1 MSFGFR
7 PQSAIAFNAASA
19 CNWICDMSGM
29 TPSFVVSAAPT
40 TATVLCG
47 ISSAF
52 RRTEEGQGDRVVLLR
67 EHHLKR
73 HVELQCF
80 GRLRTPD
87 DVGHHARPFGEL
99 RHGDGVGRLE
109 TGHLAMVDDVAVQ
122 DRLAGRGEYADLA
135 RAAFRAEWPRRKI
148 HMTAIVTA
156 LQAQFTGLR
165 AVPEVLCLRRGL
177 WQGAAWLW
185 HERFLGSER

>member
-1 MSFGFR
+1 MSFGFS

-67 EHHLKR
+67 EHHFKR

-80 GRLRTPD
+80 RRLRTLD

-99 RHGDGVGRLE
+99 HHGDGVGRLE
-109 TGHLAMVDDVAVQ
+109 TGHLAVMDHVAVE
-122 DRLAGRGEYADLA
+122 DRLAGRGEHADLA
-135 RAAFRAEWPRRKI
+135 CGALRTEWPRREI
-148 HMTAIVTA
+148 NMTAFVAA
-156 LQAQFTGLR
+156 LQAKFAGLG
-165 AVPEVLCLRRGL
+165 AVPEVLCLR
-177 WQGAAWLW
+177 
-185 HERFLGSER
+185 